1 MRKLSQIV
9 AIRPQAMA
17 LVLLAC
23 LFIVPGLTTSAVGAQ
38 GRQRLRTAGPAAIT
52 VVRAQNPHFR
62 VRVTI
67 RPAHPT
73 PGQTVVASF
82 RITNTTER
90 TRRGEWQFTWSTPES
105 GIGAAMTGTFPPGKV
120 AGETLR
126 QKVKATTPEGR
137 YVIYAEASDRHGS
150 SHARAHVTLRSG

>member
-1 MRKLSQIV
+1 LAVFAGLS
-9 AIRPQAMA
+9 
-17 LVLLAC
+17 
-23 LFIVPGLTTSAVGAQ
+23 IVPGLTTSAVGAQ
-38 GRQRLRTAGPAAIT
+38 GRQRLRPAGPAAIT
-52 VVRAQNPHFR
+52 VVRVQNPHFR

-90 TRRGEWQFTWSTPES
+90 TLRGEWQFTWSTPES
-105 GIGAAMTGTFPPGKV
+105 GIGAAVVGTFPPGRV
-120 AGETLR
+120 AGETLP
-126 QKVKATTPEGR
+126 QKVRATTPDGR

-150 SHARAHVTLRSG
+150 SHARAHVALRSG